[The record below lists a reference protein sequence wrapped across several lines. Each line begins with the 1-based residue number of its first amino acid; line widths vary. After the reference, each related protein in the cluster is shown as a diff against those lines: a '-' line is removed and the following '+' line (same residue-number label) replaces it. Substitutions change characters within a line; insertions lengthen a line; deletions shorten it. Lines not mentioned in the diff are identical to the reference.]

1 MEADLLGSRRNARR
15 PSSDAKTER
24 EIVELLGR
32 RALPDIEWLK
42 HVTERETGEILVI
55 LSEITDLVSAEQ
67 SIHRALQRTGRTYY
81 AQFPAPLELYL
92 ITRMQRPRHAV
103 ESGVSSGL
111 SSAHI
116 LMGLDRNARGRLH
129 SIDLPQY
136 QKAAKRA
143 RGELSW
149 SVPRGKDS
157 GWAIPSR
164 LKARWDLRKGR
175 SEDVLPRLINRLPS
189 IDLYCHDSPWTPEHL
204 AFEFETI
211 RPKLRS
217 GSIVVADNTGVNPE
231 AARALAR
238 AFGTKVWHRG
248 TSSLIG
254 MRIP

>member
-92 ITRMQRPRHAV
+92 ITRTQCTRDAV

-175 SEDVLPRLINRLPS
+175 SEDVLQRLINRLPS

-217 GSIVVADNTGVNPE
+217 GS
-231 AARALAR
+231 RL
-238 AFGTKVWHRG
+238 
-248 TSSLIG
+248 SSPTTQG
-254 MRIP
+254 

>member
-1 MEADLLGSRRNARR
+1 VEADSLGSRRNARR
-15 PSSDAKTER
+15 P
-24 EIVELLGR
+24 
-32 RALPDIEWLK
+32 
-42 HVTERETGEILVI
+42 
-55 LSEITDLVSAEQ
+55 DLVSAER

-92 ITRMQRPRHAV
+92 ITRTQCTRDAV

-116 LMGLDRNARGRLH
+116 LMGLERNARGRLH

-164 LKARWDLRKGR
+164 LKARWALRKGR

-217 GSIVVADNTGVNPE
+217 GS
-231 AARALAR
+231 RL
-238 AFGTKVWHRG
+238 
-248 TSSLIG
+248 SSPTTQG
-254 MRIP
+254 

>member
-1 MEADLLGSRRNARR
+1 MEADLLGPWRNARR

-92 ITRMQRPRHAV
+92 ITRTQCPRDPV

-116 LMGLDRNARGRLH
+116 LMGLERNARGRLH

-217 GSIVVADNTGVNPE
+217 GS
-231 AARALAR
+231 RL
-238 AFGTKVWHRG
+238 
-248 TSSLIG
+248 SSPTTQG
-254 MRIP
+254 